1 MTTSTPSVDG
11 RAVATEVDGVQIAGD
26 PRPDVLTRPALEWL
40 AELQRTFGQE
50 RDGLLARRAERRA
63 ERQGERGGD
72 PPLDFLPDTQHIRR
86 GDWAVLPAPPALRNR
101 RVEITG
107 PTDAKMLI
115 NALNSGST
123 GFMADFEDS
132 NTPSWYNMIQG
143 QANLSAA
150 IAGTLTFTS
159 PEGREYAL
167 NDEIATLLVR
177 PRGWHLDERHVLVD
191 GEPIAGAFVDFGLF
205 VFHNGQ
211 ALAERGDGPF
221 FYLPKMESH
230 REARLWN
237 DVFNLAEQRL
247 GIDAGTMKGTV
258 LIETL
263 PAAFEMDE
271 ILFELRTHSAG
282 LNAGRW
288 DYLFSAIKTFP
299 DRAEFILPDRNS
311 VTMAAPF
318 MTAYTDLLV
327 KTCHRRGAHA
337 MGGMA
342 AFIPSRRDA
351 ELNEKATAKVH
362 EDKRREATAGFDGTW
377 VAHPDLV
384 PVAMEEFDE
393 VLGDRDNQVDR
404 QRDDVSVTAADLL
417 DVSSAEGDITE
428 EGLRSDVNV
437 TIQYVSSWLRG
448 NGAAGIYNMMED
460 AATAEIARSQIWQWI
475 HHGAELTSGQQV
487 TRDLVRTV
495 ADEELAKIRGEVG
508 EEFFAKSRAD
518 DAMAIFE
525 QVCLGDELL
534 EFLTLPAY
542 ELLD

>member
-1 MTTSTPSVDG
+1 MTTSTT
-11 RAVATEVDGVQIAGD
+11 AVEGVEIGAD
-26 PRPDVLTRPALEWL
+26 PRPDVLTTEVLAWL
-40 AELQRTFGQE
+40 AELERAFGAQRIS
-50 RDGLLARRAERRA
+50 LLDRRRERRA
-63 ERQGERGGD
+63 ERTGGAT
-72 PPLDFLPDTQHIRR
+72 LDFLTDTQHVRD
-86 GDWAVLPAPPALRNR
+86 GDWAVAPPPPALRNR

-115 NALNSGST
+115 NAFNSGST

-132 NTPSWYNMIQG
+132 NTPSWDNLVQG

-150 IAGTLTFTS
+150 IARTLTYTS
-159 PEGREYAL
+159 PDGRDYTL

-177 PRGWHLDERHVLVD
+177 PRGWHLHERHLRVD
-191 GEPIAGAFVDFGLF
+191 GEVMSGSLFDFGVF
-205 VFHNGQ
+205 VFHNAQ
-211 ALAERGDGPF
+211 TLAERGWGPF

-230 REARLWN
+230 LEARLWN
-237 DVFNLAEQRL
+237 DVFSLTEERL
-247 GIDAGTMKGTV
+247 GLEAGTIKATV

-271 ILFELRTHSAG
+271 ILYELREHSAG

-299 DRAEFILPDRNS
+299 ERPEFVLPDRNS

-318 MTAYTDLLV
+318 MTAYATLLV

-351 ELNEKATAKVH
+351 ELNEKALAKVH

-393 VLGDRDNQVDR
+393 VLQGRDNQVDR
-404 QRDDVSVTAADLL
+404 QRDDVTVTAADLL
-417 DVSSAEGDITE
+417 DVSSAEGQITE
-428 EGLRSDVNV
+428 EGLRSDANV

-460 AATAEIARSQIWQWI
+460 AATAEIARSQLWQWI
-475 HHGAELTSGQQV
+475 HHGVPLVDGRQV
-487 TRDLVRTV
+487 TRELVRTL
-495 ADEELAKIRGEVG
+495 AAEELDKIRGEVG

-518 DAMAIFE
+518 DAMVIFE
-525 QVCLGDELL
+525 QVCLGEELV